1 MGRPFWLGII
11 GGIFG
16 ILAGIGVALIAGI
29 LGDFSGTL
37 HTVLVR
43 VNEVYNSTGSSGF
56 HTIVIVSNVPEL
68 YASAGRCYFILCSR
82 YNRRYSRKKQN
93 SRWGIYD
100 NRCHWS
106 ATLSRNTRYFVFYS
120 LCCWRFLNIYRKKV
134 DDNANHEDYNRS
146 FLTGDFLYIFVFFMC
161 CVTSEITLLYFL
173 LPSPSVF

>member
-29 LGDFSGTL
+29 LGDLSGSL

-68 YASAGRCYFILCSR
+68 YASAAGAILFSIVGIIGGILEKSRILGGAFMIIGAIGVLFSVGILGILSFIL
-82 YNRRYSRKKQN
+82 
-93 SRWGIYD
+93 
-100 NRCHWS
+100 
-106 ATLSRNTRYFVFYS
+106 FVVGG
-120 LCCWRFLNIYRKKV
+120 FL
-134 DDNANHEDYNRS
+134 
-146 FLTGDFLYIFVFFMC
+146 IFV
-161 CVTSEITLLYFL
+161 ERK
-173 LPSPSVF
+173 

>member
-68 YASAGRCYFILCSR
+68 YASAAGAILFSLVGIIGGILEKSRILGAAFMIIGAIGVLFSVGILGILSFILFVVGGFLIFIE
-82 YNRRYSRKKQN
+82 RR
-93 SRWGIYD
+93 
-100 NRCHWS
+100 
-106 ATLSRNTRYFVFYS
+106 
-120 LCCWRFLNIYRKKV
+120 
-134 DDNANHEDYNRS
+134 
-146 FLTGDFLYIFVFFMC
+146 
-161 CVTSEITLLYFL
+161 
-173 LPSPSVF
+173 

>member
-1 MGRPFWLGII
+1 MGKPFWLGII

-68 YASAGRCYFILCSR
+68 YASAAGAILFSVVGIIGGILEKSRILGGAFMIIGAIGVLFSVGILGILSFILFVVGGFLIFIE
-82 YNRRYSRKKQN
+82 RR
-93 SRWGIYD
+93 
-100 NRCHWS
+100 
-106 ATLSRNTRYFVFYS
+106 
-120 LCCWRFLNIYRKKV
+120 
-134 DDNANHEDYNRS
+134 
-146 FLTGDFLYIFVFFMC
+146 
-161 CVTSEITLLYFL
+161 
-173 LPSPSVF
+173 

>member
-68 YASAGRCYFILCSR
+68 YASAAGAILFSVVGIIGGILEKSRILGGAFMIIGAIGVLFSVGILGILSFILFVVGGFLIFIE
-82 YNRRYSRKKQN
+82 RR
-93 SRWGIYD
+93 
-100 NRCHWS
+100 
-106 ATLSRNTRYFVFYS
+106 
-120 LCCWRFLNIYRKKV
+120 
-134 DDNANHEDYNRS
+134 
-146 FLTGDFLYIFVFFMC
+146 
-161 CVTSEITLLYFL
+161 
-173 LPSPSVF
+173 

>member
-29 LGDFSGTL
+29 LGDLSGSL

-68 YASAGRCYFILCSR
+68 YASAAGAILFSVIGIIGGILEKSRILGGAFMIIGAIGVLFSVGILGILSFILFVVGGFLIFIE
-82 YNRRYSRKKQN
+82 RR
-93 SRWGIYD
+93 
-100 NRCHWS
+100 
-106 ATLSRNTRYFVFYS
+106 
-120 LCCWRFLNIYRKKV
+120 
-134 DDNANHEDYNRS
+134 
-146 FLTGDFLYIFVFFMC
+146 
-161 CVTSEITLLYFL
+161 
-173 LPSPSVF
+173 

>member
-29 LGDFSGTL
+29 LGDLSGSL

-68 YASAGRCYFILCSR
+68 YASAAGAILFSIVGIIGGILEKNRILGGVFMIIGAIGVLFSVGILGILSFILFVVGGFLIFIE
-82 YNRRYSRKKQN
+82 RR
-93 SRWGIYD
+93 
-100 NRCHWS
+100 
-106 ATLSRNTRYFVFYS
+106 
-120 LCCWRFLNIYRKKV
+120 
-134 DDNANHEDYNRS
+134 
-146 FLTGDFLYIFVFFMC
+146 
-161 CVTSEITLLYFL
+161 
-173 LPSPSVF
+173 

>member
-29 LGDFSGTL
+29 LGDLSGSL

-68 YASAGRCYFILCSR
+68 YASAAGAILFSIVGIIGGILEKSRILGGAFMIIGAIGVLFSVGILGILSFILFVVGGFLIFIE
-82 YNRRYSRKKQN
+82 RR
-93 SRWGIYD
+93 
-100 NRCHWS
+100 
-106 ATLSRNTRYFVFYS
+106 
-120 LCCWRFLNIYRKKV
+120 
-134 DDNANHEDYNRS
+134 
-146 FLTGDFLYIFVFFMC
+146 
-161 CVTSEITLLYFL
+161 
-173 LPSPSVF
+173 